1 MEKRMKI
8 YWIKAQAPR
17 KVVALAR
24 HLGVEAEFEHVDALA
39 GGLKTPAYAALNP
52 NRKAPTMVDGEFVL
66 WESPAIMIYLCN
78 KVGSDMWP
86 ATDLAEQVEVMRW
99 ISWNDTHWMRAVG
112 NFYFEYIIKP
122 RFHIGEPDGEALKED
137 VAGLHALAKIL
148 DDHLAGRD
156 YVACGRLTIA
166 DFQLAAMA
174 TDWREAHM
182 PLGGYG
188 NIVRWLDGL
197 MTIPAWANPWPES
210 KPESRQAA

>member
-1 MEKRMKI
+1 MKI

-24 HLGVEAEFEHVDALA
+24 HLGIEAEFEHVDALA

-52 NRKAPTMVDGEFVL
+52 NRKAPTMVDGDFVL
-66 WESPAIMIYLCN
+66 WESPAIMIHLCN

-86 ATDLAEQVEVMRW
+86 GTNLAEHVEVMRW
-99 ISWNDTHWMRAVG
+99 ISWNDTHWMRSVG
-112 NFYFEYIIKP
+112 NFYFEHIIKP
-122 RFHIGEPDGEALKED
+122 QFHLGAPDRDALKEEIP
-137 VAGLHALAKIL
+137 GLLTLAKIL

-156 YVACGRLTIA
+156 YVACDRLTIA

-174 TDWREAHM
+174 TDWREAEM
-182 PLGGYG
+182 PLGEYP

-197 MTIPAWANPWPES
+197 MKIPAWANPWPETT
-210 KPESRQAA
+210 PQTRRAA